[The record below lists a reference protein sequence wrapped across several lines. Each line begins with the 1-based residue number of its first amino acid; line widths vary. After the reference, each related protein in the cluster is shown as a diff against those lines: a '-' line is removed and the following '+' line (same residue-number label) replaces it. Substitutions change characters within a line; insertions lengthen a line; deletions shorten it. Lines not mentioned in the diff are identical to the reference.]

1 MKLAVALI
9 NNAPAFHFGK
19 ANDFKIV
26 TIQDGKI
33 LTTEDLFDDT
43 HTHQAR
49 PGFLKDLGVEAL
61 ICNGI
66 GSGAVDRLV
75 AAGIAL
81 YGFNDLSIPEAI
93 HAFVKGTLPQQ
104 TDVFE
109 CQC

>member
-9 NNAPAFHFGK
+9 NNAPAFHFGQ
-19 ANDFKIV
+19 ANDFKII
-26 TIQDGKI
+26 TIEDGKI
-33 LTTEDLFDDT
+33 TLTQDLHDED

-49 PGFLKDLGVEAL
+49 PQFLKDLGVEAL

-75 AAGIAL
+75 AVNIAL
-81 YGFNDLSIPEAI
+81 YGFNNLTVADAI

-109 CQC
+109 CKC

>member
-19 ANDFKIV
+19 ANDFKIL
-26 TIQDGKI
+26 TIEDGKI
-33 LTTEDLFDDT
+33 LSTEDLFDDI

-49 PGFLKDLGVEAL
+49 PGFLKEQGVSAL

-75 AAGIAL
+75 DAGIAI
-81 YGFNDLSIPEAI
+81 YGFYDLSVPDAI

-109 CQC
+109 CKC

>member
-9 NNAPAFHFGK
+9 SNAPAFHFGK
-19 ANDFKIV
+19 ANDFKII
-26 TIQDGKI
+26 TIEEGKI
-33 LTTEDLFDDT
+33 LSTEDLFDDV

-49 PGFLKDLGVEAL
+49 PGFLKDLGISAL

-66 GSGAVDRLV
+66 GSGALERLIE
-75 AAGIAL
+75 AGIAY
-81 YGFNDLSIPEAI
+81 YGFNDLSVPDAI
-93 HAFVKGTLPQQ
+93 HAFVKGSLPSQ

>member
-19 ANDFKIV
+19 ANDFKIL
-26 TIQDGKI
+26 TIEEGKI
-33 LTTEDLFDDT
+33 FSTEDIYDDN

-49 PGFLKDLGVEAL
+49 PAFLKDLGVEAL

-75 AAGIAL
+75 DAGIVL
-81 YGFNDLSIPEAI
+81 YGFNELSVPDAI
-93 HAFVKGTLPQQ
+93 HAFVKGTLPAQ
-104 TDVFE
+104 TDFFE
-109 CQC
+109 CKC

>member
-9 NNAPAFHFGK
+9 DNAPAFHFGK
-19 ANDFKIV
+19 ANDFKII
-26 TIQDGKI
+26 TIDSGKI
-33 LTTEDLFDDT
+33 VSTIDLHDDV

-49 PGFLKDLGVEAL
+49 PQFLKDQGVSAL

-75 AAGIAL
+75 ACDIAL
-81 YGFNDLSIPEAI
+81 YGFNDLTVGDAI
-93 HAFVKGTLPQQ
+93 QAFLKGTLPQN

-109 CQC
+109 CKC

>member
-9 NNAPAFHFGK
+9 NNAPAFHFGQ
-19 ANDFKIV
+19 ANDFKLI
-26 TIQDGKI
+26 TIEEGKI
-33 LTTEDLFDDT
+33 TSTVDLHDEV
-43 HTHQAR
+43 HTHQSR
-49 PGFLKDLGVEAL
+49 PQFLKDQGVEAL

-75 AAGIAL
+75 ALNIAL
-81 YGFNDLSIPEAI
+81 YGFNSLSVADAI
-93 HAFVKGTLPQQ
+93 HTIVKGTLPQQ